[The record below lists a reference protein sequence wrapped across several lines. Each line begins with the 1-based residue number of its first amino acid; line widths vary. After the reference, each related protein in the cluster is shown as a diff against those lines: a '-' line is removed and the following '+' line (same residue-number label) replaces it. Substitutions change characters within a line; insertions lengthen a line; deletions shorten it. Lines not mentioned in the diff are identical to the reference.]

1 MGSLREAVESVL
13 DSVGQYNADLTDDSS
28 LPCGQGPPT
37 SPTVSS
43 SYAGPHN
50 LSGYSEVTPT
60 NSPPRTPPRLRSI
73 STQTGQTVEGDFFY
87 LNRWLDR
94 CRVSA
99 AIYFKYISDPTSFT
113 TVRFVP
119 LYPAYFILTG
129 DIIHT
134 YVYMYICIFSVP
146 LAVSRLLL
154 FYEYIMLNNTIS
166 GLPVR
171 FLALFYFNRSSGIY
185 ISFDVDVV

>member
-1 MGSLREAVESVL
+1 MGSVSEAVESG
-13 DSVGQYNADLTDDSS
+13 GQYNADLTDDSS
-28 LPCGQGPPT
+28 LPPCGQGPPT

-50 LSGYSEVTPT
+50 LSGASEVTPT

-99 AIYFKYISDPTSFT
+99 SIYFKYITDPTSRPFCT
-113 TVRFVP
+113 SLSGSFYFNRCH
-119 LYPAYFILTG
+119 YPYIC
-129 DIIHT
+129 I
-134 YVYMYICIFSVP
+134 YVYMYIFCTSVP
-146 LAVSRLLL
+146 SRDYYY
-154 FYEYIMLNNTIS
+154 FTNIFFEIS
-166 GLPVR
+166 K
-171 FLALFYFNRSSGIY
+171 
-185 ISFDVDVV
+185 

>member
-13 DSVGQYNADLTDDSS
+13 DSVGQYNADLTDDPS

-37 SPTVSS
+37 SPAVSS

-50 LSGYSEVTPT
+50 LSGASEVMPT

-73 STQTGQTVEGDFFY
+73 STRTGQTVEGDFFY

-99 AIYFKYISDPTSFT
+99 SIYFK
-113 TVRFVP
+113 
-119 LYPAYFILTG
+119 
-129 DIIHT
+129 DI
-134 YVYMYICIFSVP
+134 
-146 LAVSRLLL
+146 R
-154 FYEYIMLNNTIS
+154 
-166 GLPVR
+166 
-171 FLALFYFNRSSGIY
+171 
-185 ISFDVDVV
+185 D